1 MKKSLFAVAVATA
14 FAGAA
19 QAQSSVTVYGTLD
32 ASIGQATQKNTS
44 AGTTVTTTQR
54 TTANGDGALSTS
66 VLGLRGTEDLGRG
79 MSASFGLE
87 FDLIDIGS
95 GGTGAN
101 VDSTTAADAAI
112 SASTGNSNTAG
123 GFGARQ
129 SWLGIRDTSL
139 GELRI
144 GRQFSVMHAAYIN
157 GAAGAGN
164 NVAGAV
170 YSSGTNG
177 FVNSAAV
184 RPYDVFINRAITYM
198 APTTAG
204 VSIALQA
211 SSQYVSS
218 AETAAATANSFV
230 GGSLTYTG
238 VKDLTASYA
247 YARVGING
255 TAVTSGDTNTATHI
269 IAANYNF
276 GPVQPFANWSQRSID
291 RANGDNQAK
300 TSAMEIGLRAPIT
313 PTLGV
318 WASAFQGARTTGLN
332 NTTTN
337 TTTALASGSADLK
350 GYQIGA
356 TYGFSKRT
364 TAYAIYG
371 TQEIKGKNSQANNKI
386 ATDHV
391 AIGLRHTF

>member
-1 MKKSLFAVAVATA
+1 MKKSLIAVAVATA

-32 ASIGQATQKNTS
+32 GSIGQATNKNTT
-44 AGTTVTTTQR
+44 AGATVTTIQR
-54 TTANGDGALSTS
+54 TTVNGDGALSTS
-66 VLGLRGTEDLGRG
+66 ILGLRGTEDLGRG

-87 FDLIDIGS
+87 FDLVDIGS

-101 VDSTTAADAAI
+101 VDSTTSADASI

-129 SWLGIRDTSL
+129 SWLGIKDNSL

-144 GRQFSVMHAAYIN
+144 GRQFSVMHAAYMN

-170 YSSGTNG
+170 YSAGTNG
-177 FVNSAAV
+177 FVNSAGV
-184 RPYDVFINRAITYM
+184 RPYDVFINRAVTYM
-198 APTTAG
+198 APTVAG
-204 VSIALQA
+204 VSLQLQG

-218 AETAAATANSFV
+218 AETAASTANSMV
-230 GGSLTYTG
+230 GAALTYTG
-238 VKDLTASYA
+238 VKNLTASYA
-247 YARVGING
+247 YARVGINST
-255 TAVTSGDTNTATHI
+255 TATSGDTNAVTHI
-269 IAANYNF
+269 VAANYNF

-300 TSAMEIGLRAPIT
+300 TSAVEVGLRAPIT
-313 PTLGV
+313 STFGV
-318 WASAFQGARTTGLN
+318 WASMFQGARSTGLS
-332 NTTTN
+332 NTAT

-350 GYQIGA
+350 GFQIGA

-371 TQEIKGKNSQANNKI
+371 AQEIKGKNAQANTKI
-386 ATDHV
+386 ASDAV

>member
-19 QAQSSVTVYGTLD
+19 QAQSSVTVYGNLD
-32 ASIGQATQKNTS
+32 AAIGQATQKNTT
-44 AGTTVTTTQR
+44 AGATVTTIQR

-112 SASTGNSNTAG
+112 GASTGNSNTAG

-129 SWLGIRDTSL
+129 SWLGISDKSL
-139 GELRI
+139 GQLRI
-144 GRQFSVMHAAYIN
+144 GRQFSVMHAAYMN

-170 YSSGTNG
+170 YSAGTNG
-177 FVNSAAV
+177 FVNSAGV

-204 VSIALQA
+204 VSIALQT
-211 SSQYVSS
+211 SSQYASS

-238 VKDLTASYA
+238 VKNLTASYA

-255 TAVTSGDTNTATHI
+255 TAVTSGDANTVTHI
-269 IAANYNF
+269 LAANYNF

-291 RANGDNQAK
+291 RSNGDNQAK

-318 WASAFQGARTTGLN
+318 WASGFQGARTSGL
-332 NTTTN
+332 TN
-337 TTTALASGSADLK
+337 AATTTTALGSGSADLK

-371 TQEIKGKNSQANNKI
+371 TQEVKGKNAQANTKI
-386 ATDHV
+386 ATDQV

>member
-1 MKKSLFAVAVATA
+1 LAKLRKKNTT
-14 FAGAA
+14 AGA
-19 QAQSSVTVYGTLD
+19 
-32 ASIGQATQKNTS
+32 
-44 AGTTVTTTQR
+44 TVTTTQR

-66 VLGLRGTEDLGRG
+66 LFGLRGTEDLGRG

-101 VDSTTAADAAI
+101 VDSATAADAAI
-112 SASTGNSNTAG
+112 GASTGNSNSAG

-129 SWLGIRDTSL
+129 SWLGIRDNSL

-144 GRQFSVMHAAYIN
+144 GRQFSVMHAAYMN

-170 YSSGTNG
+170 YSAGTNG
-177 FVNSAAV
+177 FVNSAGV

-218 AETAAATANSFV
+218 AETAAATANSFL

-238 VKDLTASYA
+238 VKNLTASYA

-255 TAVTSGDTNTATHI
+255 TAVTSGDANTVTHI
-269 IAANYNF
+269 LAANYNF
-276 GPVQPFANWSQRSID
+276 GPVQPFANWSQRSIE
-291 RANGDNQAK
+291 RSNGDNQAK

-318 WASAFQGARTTGLN
+318 WASGFQGARTSGLT
-332 NTTTN
+332 NTAT
-337 TTTALASGSADLK
+337 TTTALGSGSADLK

-371 TQEIKGKNSQANNKI
+371 NQEVKGKNAQTNTKI

>member
-19 QAQSSVTVYGTLD
+19 QAQSSVTVYGNLD
-32 ASIGQATQKNTS
+32 AAIGQATQKNTT
-44 AGTTVTTTQR
+44 AGATVTTIQR
-54 TTANGDGALSTS
+54 TTGNGDGALSTS
-66 VLGLRGTEDLGRG
+66 LFGLRGTEDLGRG
-79 MSASFGLE
+79 MSASFVLE
-87 FDLIDIGS
+87 YDLTDIGS

-112 SASTGNSNTAG
+112 GASVGNSNTAG

-129 SWLGIRDTSL
+129 SWLGIRDNSL

-144 GRQFSVMHAAYIN
+144 GRQTSVMHAAYMN

-238 VKDLTASYA
+238 VKNLTASYA

-269 IAANYNF
+269 LAANYNF

-291 RANGDNQAK
+291 RSNGDNQAK

-318 WASAFQGARTTGLN
+318 WASGFQGARTSGLT
-332 NTTTN
+332 NTAT
-337 TTTALASGSADLK
+337 TTTALGSGSADLK

-371 TQEIKGKNSQANNKI
+371 TQEVKGKNAQTNTKI

>member
-1 MKKSLFAVAVATA
+1 MKKSLIAVAVATA

-32 ASIGQATQKNTS
+32 GSIGQATNKNTT
-44 AGTTVTTTQR
+44 AGATVTTIQR

-66 VLGLRGTEDLGRG
+66 ILGLRGTEDLGRG

-87 FDLIDIGS
+87 FDLVDIGS

-101 VDSTTAADAAI
+101 VDSTTVADASI

-129 SWLGIRDTSL
+129 SWLGIKDNSL

-144 GRQFSVMHAAYIN
+144 GRQFSVVHAAYMN

-170 YSSGTNG
+170 YSAGTNG
-177 FVNSAAV
+177 FVNSSSV
-184 RPYDVFINRAITYM
+184 RPYDVFINRAVTYM
-198 APTTAG
+198 APTVAG
-204 VSIALQA
+204 VSLQLQG

-218 AETAAATANSFV
+218 AETAASTANSMV
-230 GGSLTYTG
+230 GAALTYTG
-238 VKDLTASYA
+238 VKKLTASYA
-247 YARVGING
+247 YARVGINAT
-255 TAVTSGDTNTATHI
+255 TATSGDTNTVTHI
-269 IAANYNF
+269 VAANYDF

-300 TSAMEIGLRAPIT
+300 TSAVEVGLRAPIT
-313 PTLGV
+313 STFGV
-318 WASAFQGARTTGLN
+318 WASMFQGARSTGLN
-332 NTTTN
+332 NTAT

-350 GYQIGA
+350 GFQIGA

-371 TQEIKGKNSQANNKI
+371 AQEIKGKNAQANTKI
-386 ATDHV
+386 ASDAV

>member
-19 QAQSSVTVYGTLD
+19 QAQSSVTVYGNLD
-32 ASIGQATQKNTS
+32 AAIGQATQKNTT
-44 AGTTVTTTQR
+44 AGATVTTIQR

-79 MSASFGLE
+79 MSASFVLE
-87 FDLIDIGS
+87 YDLIDIGS

-101 VDSTTAADAAI
+101 VDSATAADAAI
-112 SASTGNSNTAG
+112 GASTGNSNTAG

-129 SWLGIRDTSL
+129 SWLGISDKSL
-139 GELRI
+139 GQLRI
-144 GRQFSVMHAAYIN
+144 GRQFSVMHAAYMN

-170 YSSGTNG
+170 YSAGTNG
-177 FVNSAAV
+177 FVNSAGV

-204 VSIALQA
+204 VSIALQT
-211 SSQYVSS
+211 SSQYASS

-238 VKDLTASYA
+238 VKNLTASYA
-247 YARVGING
+247 YARVGLNG
-255 TAVTSGDTNTATHI
+255 TAVTSGDNNTVTHI
-269 IAANYNF
+269 LAANYNF

-291 RANGDNQAK
+291 RSNGDNQAK

-318 WASAFQGARTTGLN
+318 WASGFQGARTSGLT
-332 NTTTN
+332 NTST
-337 TTTALASGSADLK
+337 TTTALGSGSADLK

-371 TQEIKGKNSQANNKI
+371 TQEVKGKNAQANTKI

>member
-19 QAQSSVTVYGTLD
+19 QAQSSVTVYGNLD
-32 ASIGQATQKNTS
+32 AAIGQATQKNTT
-44 AGTTVTTTQR
+44 AGATVTTTQR

-66 VLGLRGTEDLGRG
+66 IFGLRGTEDLGRG
-79 MSASFGLE
+79 MSASFVLE
-87 FDLIDIGS
+87 YDLTDIGS

-112 SASTGNSNTAG
+112 GASTGNSNTAG

-129 SWLGIRDTSL
+129 SWLGIRDNSL

-144 GRQFSVMHAAYIN
+144 GRQLSVMHAAYMN

-170 YSSGTNG
+170 YSAGTNG
-177 FVNSAAV
+177 FVNSAGV

-204 VSIALQA
+204 VSIALQT
-211 SSQYVSS
+211 SSQYTSS
-218 AETAAATANSFV
+218 AETAAATANSFI

-238 VKDLTASYA
+238 VKNLTASYA

-269 IAANYNF
+269 LAANYNF

-318 WASAFQGARTTGLN
+318 WASGFQGARSSGLT
-332 NTTTN
+332 NTAT
-337 TTTALASGSADLK
+337 TTTALGSGSADLK

-371 TQEIKGKNSQANNKI
+371 TQEVKGKNAQANTKI

>member
-19 QAQSSVTVYGTLD
+19 QAQSSVTVYGNLD
-32 ASIGQATQKNTS
+32 AAIGQATQKNTT
-44 AGTTVTTTQR
+44 AGATVTTTQR

-66 VLGLRGTEDLGRG
+66 LFGLRGTEDLGRG
-79 MSASFGLE
+79 MSASFVLE
-87 FDLIDIGS
+87 YDLTDIGS
-95 GGTGAN
+95 GGTGSN

-112 SASTGNSNTAG
+112 GASTGNSNTAG

-129 SWLGIRDTSL
+129 SWLGIRDNSL

-144 GRQFSVMHAAYIN
+144 GRQFSVMHAAYMN

-170 YSSGTNG
+170 YSAGTNG
-177 FVNSAAV
+177 FVNSAGV

-204 VSIALQA
+204 VSIALQT
-211 SSQYVSS
+211 STQYASS

-238 VKDLTASYA
+238 VKNLTASYA

-269 IAANYNF
+269 LAANYNF

-318 WASAFQGARTTGLN
+318 WASGFQGARTSGL
-332 NTTTN
+332 TN
-337 TTTALASGSADLK
+337 AATTTTALGSGSADLK

-371 TQEIKGKNSQANNKI
+371 TQEVKGKNAQANTKI
-386 ATDHV
+386 ETDHV

>member
-19 QAQSSVTVYGTLD
+19 QAQSSVTVYGNLD
-32 ASIGQATQKNTS
+32 AAIGQATQKNTT
-44 AGTTVTTTQR
+44 AGATVTTTQR

-66 VLGLRGTEDLGRG
+66 LFGLRGTEDLGRG

-101 VDSTTAADAAI
+101 VDSATAADAAI
-112 SASTGNSNTAG
+112 GASTGNSNTAG

-129 SWLGIRDTSL
+129 SWLGISDKSL
-139 GELRI
+139 GQLRI
-144 GRQFSVMHAAYIN
+144 GRQFSVMHAAYMN

-170 YSSGTNG
+170 YSAGTNG
-177 FVNSAAV
+177 FVNSAGV

-238 VKDLTASYA
+238 VKNLTASYA

-255 TAVTSGDTNTATHI
+255 TAVTSGDANTVTHI
-269 IAANYNF
+269 LAANYNF

-291 RANGDNQAK
+291 RSNGDNQAK

-318 WASAFQGARTTGLN
+318 WASGFQGARTSGLT
-332 NTTTN
+332 NTAT
-337 TTTALASGSADLK
+337 TTTALGSGSADLK

-371 TQEIKGKNSQANNKI
+371 TQEVKGKNAQANTKI